1 MRRQR
6 EARRERALLAFV
18 EGSDALSTGTLQS
31 MLDARLARW
40 YEYLEHCRYSARP
53 QQYRTT
59 TTMFERDLGGIAG
72 VDDRDWLNDEEFLH
86 DFRVTRTFFFA
97 LVERISDH
105 PVFQPKVPADGSAP

>member
-1 MRRQR
+1 M
-6 EARRERALLAFV
+6 A
-18 EGSDALSTGTLQS
+18 ALSAWIDSDDDSS
-31 MLDARLARW
+31 MDTIQGLVDARLARW
-40 YEYLEHCRYSARP
+40 YEYLEHCRYFARP
-53 QQYRTT
+53 RQYRAT